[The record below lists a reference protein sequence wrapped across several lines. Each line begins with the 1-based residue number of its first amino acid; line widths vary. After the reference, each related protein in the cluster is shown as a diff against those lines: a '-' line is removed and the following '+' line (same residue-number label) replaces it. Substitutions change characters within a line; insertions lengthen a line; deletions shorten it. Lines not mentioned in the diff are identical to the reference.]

1 MRLLQK
7 AKNPLML
14 VGLCLLVAGAV
25 AVFAMSNRSVL
36 DNPPPIIMESLTP
49 QPTRPV
55 GCVPL
60 PGSMFQ
66 VKESTTSTPQ
76 RGTVTSPVPPR
87 ASVTPMP
94 FTIDLDLDPQLS
106 IIEKMEVVVFRCNGT
121 FERYH
126 ISPLKDLNKEIPLF
140 EGDIYFSIAPPAA
153 SMGGPPDPIITSTS
167 EPPTTIPYPV
177 ELISPTMN
185 ISTPYPI
192 P

>member
-1 MRLLQK
+1 MKLLQK
-7 AKNPLML
+7 AKKPLML
-14 VGLCLLVAGAV
+14 VGFCLLFAGAV
-25 AVFAMSNRSVL
+25 ATFAMSNRSVL

-49 QPTRPV
+49 QPTRPA

-60 PGSMFQ
+60 PGGMFQ
-66 VKESTTSTPQ
+66 VKETPTSTPQ
-76 RGTVTSPVPPR
+76 KGAVTSLVPPR

-94 FTIDLDLDPQLS
+94 FTIDLDMDPQLS

-121 FERYH
+121 FERYY

-140 EGDIYFSIAPPAA
+140 EGDLYFSIAPPAA
-153 SMGGPPDPIITSTS
+153 SMGGPPDPVITSTS

-177 ELISPTMN
+177 EPISPTMN